1 MLNARPR
8 AKVRLIVYILKCY
21 RVIKNKNSSVM
32 LMVRLDYNSIKVVQ
46 IPKLIAKLTDPHIVD
61 VFVVREVSDVVVINF
76 GEC

>member
-1 MLNARPR
+1 
-8 AKVRLIVYILKCY
+8 
-21 RVIKNKNSSVM
+21 M